1 MESDLNMALAM
12 SLIQNK
18 PAGMDIVDY
27 VTSVKSKIMEKDN
40 ELFFQVSLIKFF
52 IFFNNKG
59 QL

>member
-1 MESDLNMALAM
+1 MESDLSMALAM

-40 ELFFQVSLIKFF
+40 ELFFQVSLIDIF
-52 IFFNNKG
+52 ILFKKC
-59 QL
+59 